1 MRWDRKAVFG
11 LDICLTTLLDHPWK
25 LPKWGPKNSYSW
37 SPTGDHPRITRG
49 YKDPSAAQWSCY
61 SLVWRFRQ
69 PTRRARDTTEWFPD
83 TAWAR
88 KDHTTTRW
96 RCCLE
101 SKCLEQ
107 LGKEPVWGARLLL
120 LPLCRHSKIMVNGWD
135 MGALASM
142 EGRDKDYGVT
152 LLELI
157 LLLSFKLPVCIID
170 KDEDARPPTDF
181 C

>member
-1 MRWDRKAVFG
+1 
-11 LDICLTTLLDHPWK
+11 
-25 LPKWGPKNSYSW
+25 
-37 SPTGDHPRITRG
+37 
-49 YKDPSAAQWSCY
+49 
-61 SLVWRFRQ
+61 
-69 PTRRARDTTEWFPD
+69 
-83 TAWAR
+83 
-88 KDHTTTRW
+88 
-96 RCCLE
+96 
-101 SKCLEQ
+101 
-107 LGKEPVWGARLLL
+107 
-120 LPLCRHSKIMVNGWD
+120 MVNGWD